1 VTRDRAVLVLLA
13 LVFALAMAAPLF
25 VPESQGPHPDA
36 AKLRLLPPLTVVHG
50 LQGAD
55 DGDGSESRR
64 FWLGTDSLGRDL
76 LPRVLAGA
84 RLSLIVA
91 LLGVGGAALLAALL
105 GVLAGYAGGAIS
117 AAVDALTDAMLSLP
131 RIVLL
136 MVLAFLFD
144 PGSFGLGLLFA
155 LTGWPAMTRLVRAEV
170 RQRAGGDL
178 ALAARAAGAS
188 PLRVAVRHVLPFALA
203 TLGVAAALRVGPY
216 VLLEAS
222 LSFLGFGVDPPAA
235 SWGHVIADGSRFLL
249 EAWWIAT
256 LPGIALLILVLLVN
270 RGVDAI
276 QFE

>member
-1 VTRDRAVLVLLA
+1 MTRDRAVLVLLA

-76 LPRVLAGA
+76 LPRVLSGA

-117 AAVDALTDAMLSLP
+117 AILAMVFGKSEPPSVMDDGRKLEP
-131 RIVLL
+131 RSPQCCAQQLL
-136 MVLAFLFD
+136 Y
-144 PGSFGLGLLFA
+144 P
-155 LTGWPAMTRLVRAEV
+155 LVRAE
-170 RQRAGGDL
+170 REWL
-178 ALAARAAGAS
+178 
-188 PLRVAVRHVLPFALA
+188 HLP
-203 TLGVAAALRVGPY
+203 T
-216 VLLEAS
+216 
-222 LSFLGFGVDPPAA
+222 
-235 SWGHVIADGSRFLL
+235 GSSR
-249 EAWWIAT
+249 
-256 LPGIALLILVLLVN
+256 
-270 RGVDAI
+270 
-276 QFE
+276 